1 MSEKKTQEEVAAP
14 VAKVADYVIAKVGE
28 KYVRFADLASV
39 PEGAEPLTPEIVAEM
54 TKDAIGELYSAI
66 AGVPS
71 KKFKDKKIGLESL
84 AYQVAK
90 MRIFDP
96 SAPAVAAKVDKPAKV
111 AKVAKVAGEKAA
123 RAAKVPSTL
132 ELQQPEKLDEAL
144 RDLAPQ
150 ARELVAIMAD
160 LAKEKGATSFSS
172 ADIAEYIKRPEVAAR
187 LRTKQDPQRILQY
200 YKNELISAGFVR
212 VS

>member
-111 AKVAKVAGEKAA
+111 AKVAGEKAA

-132 ELQQPEKLDEAL
+132 ELQQPEKLDEVL

-150 ARELVAIMAD
+150 ARELVAILAD

>member
-1 MSEKKTQEEVAAP
+1 
-14 VAKVADYVIAKVGE
+14 
-28 KYVRFADLASV
+28 V

-111 AKVAKVAGEKAA
+111 AKVAGEKAA

-132 ELQQPEKLDEAL
+132 ELQQPEKLDEVL

>member
-111 AKVAKVAGEKAA
+111 AKVAGEKAA

-132 ELQQPEKLDEAL
+132 ELQQPEKLDEVL

>member
-1 MSEKKTQEEVAAP
+1 MSEKKTPDEVAAP

-111 AKVAKVAGEKAA
+111 AKVAGEKAA

-132 ELQQPEKLDEAL
+132 ELQQPEKLDEVL

>member
-14 VAKVADYVIAKVGE
+14 VAKVVMFVIAKVGE

-39 PEGAEPLTPEIVAEM
+39 PEGAEPITQDTAAEM
-54 TKDAIGELYSAI
+54 TKDAIGEVYSTI

-96 SAPAVAAKVDKPAKV
+96 SAPAPAAKAEKP
-111 AKVAKVAGEKAA
+111 AKVAKVAGEKVP
-123 RAAKVPSTL
+123 RAAKTPSTL
-132 ELQQPEKLDEAL
+132 ELAQPENLEEAL
-144 RDLAPQ
+144 RGLAPQ
-150 ARELVAIMAD
+150 ARELITIMAD
-160 LAKEKGATSFSS
+160 LAKSKGAPSFSS
-172 ADIAEYIKRPEVAAR
+172 AELDEYIKRPEVAAR
-187 LRTKQDPQRILQY
+187 LRTKQDPLRILQY
-200 YKNELISAGFVR
+200 YRGKLISAGFVR